1 DDYGNKGDHGK
12 KEDDYGKGGYG
23 KEKDH
28 YRPKGGI
35 HAGGG
40 ALALTRAG
48 DDDYYDKKD
57 DNGKGDNK
65 KDDYGND
72 DYGNKG
78 DHGKK
83 EDDYGKGGYGKE
95 KDHRP
100 KGGVHAGGGGLAQSG
115 SSIAAGSALLLAGIG
130 AGTYIL
136 RRRNASGVA

>member
-1 DDYGNKGDHGK
+1 R
-12 KEDDYGKGGYG
+12 GGV
-23 KEKDH
+23 
-28 YRPKGGI
+28 

-40 ALALTRAG
+40 ALALTPAG

-57 DNGKGDNK
+57 DYGKDDK
-65 KDDYGND
+65 KDDYGKD
-72 DYGNKG
+72 D
-78 DHGKK
+78 KK
-83 EDDYGKGGYGKE
+83 DDYGKKEHDKGYDK
-95 KDHRP
+95 P